1 MASEFERIMEFF
13 NLEGP
18 EKEKRLPAVFEDAV
32 AYFERF
38 KHIMLTGKPEEK
50 KVALERVS
58 LIRRKMKEETERI
71 CKKHNLTE
79 EELSAYSADPKNFSK
94 DQWEMMSEAKT
105 KLSEGMERLKGPKG
119 EKEPQTQEKA
129 SAEAAKVKKKKKTPK
144 GWIPS

>member
-1 MASEFERIMEFF
+1 MTDEFERIMEFF
-13 NLEGP
+13 TLQGE
-18 EKEKRLPAVFEDAV
+18 EKEKKLPSVFEDAI

-50 KVALERVS
+50 KLAMERVA

-79 EELSAYSADPKNFSK
+79 EELAAYSANPKNFSQE
-94 DQWEMMSEAKT
+94 QWEMMSEAKS
-105 KLSEGMERLKGPKG
+105 KLSEGMEKLKGDKEKG
-119 EKEPQTQEKA
+119 GQSQKEKPS
-129 SAEAAKVKKKKKTPK
+129 SAKPSMKKKGAPK